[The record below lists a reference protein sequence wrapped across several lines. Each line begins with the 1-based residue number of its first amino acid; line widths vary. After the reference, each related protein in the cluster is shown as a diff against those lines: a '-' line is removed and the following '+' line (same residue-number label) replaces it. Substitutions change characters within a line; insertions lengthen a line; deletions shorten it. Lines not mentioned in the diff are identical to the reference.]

1 MVIGLPL
8 GLGIAVISAVTL
20 ESLVAWPRLCTPS
33 LLLHPTSLFSLT
45 FYCAQHKEKMDRPPD
60 LPCYPRTEKPEE
72 GGGMG
77 CRRDPVSEKAD
88 SWDHVVEGR
97 TDRFLQ
103 AETRV
108 PHSPHTPR
116 K

>member
-1 MVIGLPL
+1 
-8 GLGIAVISAVTL
+8 
-20 ESLVAWPRLCTPS
+20 
-33 LLLHPTSLFSLT
+33 
-45 FYCAQHKEKMDRPPD
+45 MDGPPD

-77 CRRDPVSEKAD
+77 WRRDPVSEKAPTAE

-103 AETRV
+103 AEARV
-108 PHSPHTPR
+108 PHSPHTLR